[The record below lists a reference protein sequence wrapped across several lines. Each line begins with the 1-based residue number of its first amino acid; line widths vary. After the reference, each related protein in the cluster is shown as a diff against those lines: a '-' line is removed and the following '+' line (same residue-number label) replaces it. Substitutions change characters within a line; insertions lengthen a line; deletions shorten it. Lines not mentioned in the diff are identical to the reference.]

1 MYACGGWEGG
11 GGGAKKKKNCTLK
24 MDEMDTNY
32 RLGE

>member
-11 GGGAKKKKNCTLK
+11 GGAKGKKNYTLK